1 MSRIKRATLACA
13 AIIVTACGTPHG
25 APLRV
30 IVPRGATFKS
40 ATDSLAHAGLVSWP
54 KLFRAYARF
63 TSSDRDIKPGTYLLK
78 KDTPWKDILSA
89 LNGGKGLVNS
99 ITIPEGFSL
108 QQIVPLLA
116 KTLSVPEDSVN
127 AAVRDTAMLSR
138 LDIPTPTLEGY
149 VFPSTYAFPAGTTA
163 RLAVSEMVRE
173 FERQWQPS
181 WDARLSELKI
191 NRHDL
196 VTMASIVEKEAKL
209 AEERPVIAAVYYN
222 RLRDGQLLQADPTV
236 QYALGKHVTRVLYR
250 DLEVESPYNTY
261 RHAGLPPGPIASPG
275 AASLAA
281 AANPASVPYKY
292 FVASADG
299 HHEFRTTL
307 REHDNA
313 KKNARPPALTSA
325 PTPDTTKKAAV
336 ATARAATTSGS
347 KAKTTSRPTKKAP
360 VIKATRK
367 KRTTSTRKR
376 A

>member
-1 MSRIKRATLACA
+1 MSPIRAVALCAAA
-13 AIIVTACGTPHG
+13 AIITGCGTPHG
-25 APLRV
+25 APVRV
-30 IVPRGATFKS
+30 LVPRGATFKV
-40 ATDSLAHAGLVSWP
+40 ATDSLSRAGLVAWP
-54 KLFRAYARF
+54 KLFRAYARV

-116 KTLSVPEDSVN
+116 RTLNVPEDSVN
-127 AAVRDTAMLSR
+127 AAVRDTALLAR

-149 VFPSTYAFPAGTTA
+149 LFPSTYAFPAGTSA

-181 WDARLSELKI
+181 WDARLRELKI

-196 VTMASIVEKEAKL
+196 VTMGSIVEKEAKL
-209 AEERPVIAAVYYN
+209 PEERPVIAAVYYN

-236 QYALGKHVTRVLYR
+236 QYALGKHVTRVFYR

-261 RHAGLPPGPIASPG
+261 KHAGLPPGPIASPG

-281 AANPASVPYKY
+281 AANPAAVPYKY
-292 FVASADG
+292 FVAYPDG

-307 REHDNA
+307 QEHDTA
-313 KKNARPPALTSA
+313 KQNARPPAAKPSIDSA
-325 PTPDTTKKAAV
+325 IAAPATAV
-336 ATARAATTSGS
+336 AT
-347 KAKTTSRPTKKAP
+347 KKTTKVPAKKTA
-360 VIKATRK
+360 RK
-367 KRTTSTRKR
+367 KRTSTRRR